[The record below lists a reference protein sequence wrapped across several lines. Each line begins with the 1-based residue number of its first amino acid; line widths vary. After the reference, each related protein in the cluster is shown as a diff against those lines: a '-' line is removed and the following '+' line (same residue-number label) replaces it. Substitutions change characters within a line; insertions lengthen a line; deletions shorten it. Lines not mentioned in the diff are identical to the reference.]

1 MQAFHETHD
10 LIFQPV
16 PVAHEYDLVLGEE
29 EVLDSVEDLLTTLL
43 NKVGGGLFLG
53 VGFGFFFWFIVE
65 LASGGV
71 AGWCLVGGGGVVL
84 GYVHHHEPNI
94 VDLVLDKVADG
105 VAYLLDW
112 EIGTNEDSG
121 RVAANWAFE
130 EI

>member
-65 LASGGV
+65 LAAGGV
-71 AGWCLVGGGGVVL
+71 AGLNL
-84 GYVHHHEPNI
+84 TYMFYF
-94 VDLVLDKVADG
+94 LFF
-105 VAYLLDW
+105 YLYIL
-112 EIGTNEDSG
+112 IC
-121 RVAANWAFE
+121 
-130 EI
+130 